1 MKALSE
7 IARALSRTTDPAL
20 IEGLLSQLL
29 TRSEVKR
36 LALRW
41 ELSKELFKGK
51 SQRRIAGELGVSLC
65 NITRGS
71 RELKK
76 EKSALKRVIEES
88 LAARHRNG

>member
-7 IARALSRTTDPAL
+7 IAKALARTQDPAL
-20 IEGLLSQLL
+20 IEGLLAQLL
-29 TRSEVKR
+29 TQSEVKR
-36 LALRW
+36 IALRW

-51 SQRRIAGELGVSLC
+51 SQRRIAEELGVSLC

-71 RELKK
+71 REMKK

-88 LAARHRNG
+88 LAARGRGG

>member
-7 IARALSRTTDPAL
+7 IAQALARITDPSL

-29 TRSEVKR
+29 TQSEGKR

-41 ELSKELFKGK
+41 ELSKELSKGK
-51 SQRRIAGELGVSLC
+51 SQRRIAEELGVSLC

-76 EKSALKRVIEES
+76 EKSALKRVIKES
-88 LAARHRNG
+88 LAARAKGG

>member
-7 IARALSRTTDPAL
+7 ISNALARNNDPFL

-29 TRSEVKR
+29 TKSEVKR

-51 SQRRIAGELGVSLC
+51 SQRRIALELGVSLC

-88 LAARHRNG
+88 LAARRRGG